1 MSASLAL
8 LVLVPLNGPD
18 GQIIWVNPE
27 QVVSVRGPRGGRGV
41 HFGPGVECLVE
52 MSDGKF
58 VNVTNP
64 CDAVIERTKGHG
76 DDPQSR

>member
-1 MSASLAL
+1 
-8 LVLVPLNGPD
+8 
-18 GQIIWVNPE
+18 
-27 QVVSVRGPRGGRGV
+27 
-41 HFGPGVECLVE
+41 